1 MTKRTG
7 RRPKAVRQEKNIG
20 FFVTHEQYA
29 VICEKAAQ
37 AKVNLSD
44 YMRQTAVNGFVKIR
58 WTEEEVGWL
67 KRLVELS
74 NDLHA
79 MVGVA
84 EKEGVVSAMLLFGMY
99 RDQIDAVI
107 KKLRR

>member
-1 MTKRTG
+1 MANRTG

-20 FFVTHEQYA
+20 LFVTNEQYA

-37 AKVNLSD
+37 ARVNLSD
-44 YMRQTAVNGFVKIR
+44 YMRQAAVSGIVKIR

-79 MVGVA
+79 VVGIA
-84 EKEGVVSAMLLFGMY
+84 EKEGMVSAMLFFAKY

-107 KKLRR
+107 KKLKK